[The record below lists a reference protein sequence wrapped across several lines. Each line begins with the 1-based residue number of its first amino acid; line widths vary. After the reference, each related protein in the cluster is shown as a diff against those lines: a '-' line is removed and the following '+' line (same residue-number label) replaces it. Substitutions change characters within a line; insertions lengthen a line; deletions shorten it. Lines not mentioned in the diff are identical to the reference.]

1 MKLALV
7 VRRLSRHGGTERF
20 CHGFSRF
27 LVDGGHQVDVW
38 CAAVDVAAP
47 GVAVRPLAVWGR
59 GRLLK
64 AWSLDRAAR
73 AVPRADY
80 DLVVRFIRSPGP
92 DLYRAG
98 GGCHAEWLLRDGR
111 SGFGEAA
118 ELRRDRLAVSTARC
132 VVVNSNMAGDDLV
145 RHYEVPRER
154 LRLVRNGVDLARF
167 APGDPAAARAA
178 LGLPPAPVALV
189 GFVGTGFA
197 RKGLETA
204 IRAVASMSGAHLVV
218 AGSDPSPGRY
228 LRLARELGMG
238 ARFHLL
244 GALQTPELLLQA
256 VDLAVLPTRY
266 DPAANVTLEAMATG
280 TPIVTSRANGAAEVL
295 PEPWLAI
302 EGADD
307 WQGYA
312 DALARALQT
321 PTLGAACRAVAVE
334 RPASAAFADLA
345 DLALELTR

>member
-7 VRRLSRHGGTERF
+7 VRRLSQHGGTERF
-20 CHGFSRF
+20 CHGFTQF
-27 LVDGGHQVDVW
+27 LVDRGHQVDVW
-38 CAAVDVAAP
+38 CTAVDLAVP
-47 GVAVRPLAVWGR
+47 GAEVRPLAVWGR

-64 AWSLDRAAR
+64 AWTLDRAAR
-73 AVPRADY
+73 AVPRSDY
-80 DLVVRFIRSPGP
+80 DVVVRFIRSPGA

-98 GGCHAEWLLRDGR
+98 GGCHAEWLRRDGR
-111 SGFGEAA
+111 GAFGEAA
-118 ELRRDRLAVSTARC
+118 ELERDRLAVSTARC

-145 RHYEVPRER
+145 RHYEVPRAR
-154 LRLVRNGVDLARF
+154 LRLVRNGVDLQRF
-167 APGDPAAARAA
+167 RPGDAAAARAT
-178 LGLPPAPVALV
+178 LGLPPAPMALV

-197 RKGLETA
+197 RKGLDVA
-204 IRAVASMSGAHLVV
+204 IRAVAPLSGVHLVV
-218 AGSDPSPGRY
+218 AGADPSPGRY
-228 LRLARELGMG
+228 LRLARELGLG

-244 GALQTPELLLQA
+244 GAIKNPELLLQA

-266 DPAANVTLEAMATG
+266 DPAANVTIEAMASG
-280 TPIVTSRANGAAEVL
+280 TPIVTSMANGAAEVL

-302 EGADD
+302 ARSDD
-307 WQGYA
+307 WQGFS

-334 RPASAAFADLA
+334 RPASTAFAELA